1 MSNPTTTTT
10 ATAAPKAEIKI
21 KAPES
26 FDGKPDHVKRWLGSV
41 RRYLDVN
48 DHIYNTEQK
57 KVIFALSYMGDGPA
71 ENWVEDFTDSTTT
84 ILTSGQPKGYG
95 SFVDFCTLVN
105 NDFGPANPAGSAMQD
120 LMKLRQSG
128 SLIDY
133 IAEFKL
139 LAGRAGITE
148 VNTFRQFFLGGM
160 NTGLRRSIMSD
171 EIPTTN
177 SDLIRKA
184 LTKQSNF
191 EELKNLQNL
200 YGGGTTQKKNNQ
212 TRKPRYHDNRDPNAM
227 EVDRMTQNE
236 KEDCMKR
243 GLCFRCQEKG
253 HRANECPKP
262 RGDDGKKN
270 DYKGKKPVRRG
281 APEEETKSKIE
292 DLDSEEEMDVGR
304 MEADF

>member
-1 MSNPTTTTT
+1 MSNPTTTT

-21 KAPES
+21 KAPEN

-41 RRYLDVN
+41 KRYLDIN
-48 DHIYNTEQK
+48 DHVYGNDQK
-57 KVIFALSYMGDGPA
+57 KIIFALSYMGDGPA

-84 ILTSGQPKGYG
+84 LLTSGQLKGYG
-95 SFVDFCTLVN
+95 SFADFCTLVN

-120 LMKLRQSG
+120 LMKLRQNG

-212 TRKPRYHDNRDPNAM
+212 TRKPRYHDTRDPNAM

-262 RGDDGKKN
+262 RGDDKKN